1 MGEKKDGM
9 EIEQRRETDR
19 IDKKRTGRIEKRRMK
34 RIGME
39 EEKDGTD
46 RDRLKRRM
54 GRIEIRTGQIAM
66 EI

>member
-1 MGEKKDGM
+1 M
-9 EIEQRRETDR
+9 EIEERRETER
-19 IDKKRTGRIEKRRMK
+19 IDKKRTGRREKRRMK

-39 EEKDGTD
+39 EEKNGTE

>member
-1 MGEKKDGM
+1 M
-9 EIEQRRETDR
+9 EIEERRETER
-19 IDKKRTGRIEKRRMK
+19 IDKKRTGRREKRRMK
-34 RIGME
+34 RIGIE

>member
-1 MGEKKDGM
+1 M
-9 EIEQRRETDR
+9 EIEERRETER
-19 IDKKRTGRIEKRRMK
+19 IDKKRTGRREKRRMK

-39 EEKDGTD
+39 EEKDGTE